1 MSTLTSVRR
10 AGTALVA
17 SALAASL
24 VAGAS
29 PAHAVS
35 TSSPAGQ
42 GATWLA
48 GQLNAKGLIRNG
60 QFQFNDYGLTAD
72 TALALDAIGGHQK
85 DVVRARNAL
94 ASHVDDYTTF
104 DDGTS
109 VSISAGAAA
118 KLLVLAQKT
127 GGKQRDFGGVNLV
140 SRLTQRVA
148 TTAPI
153 TGRIEDRADPADP
166 DAGDFANTVGQV
178 FAVRGLLKAQSPA
191 GPAALAFL
199 LEQQCSNGSFR
210 LNFNDDKAAPS
221 QGCVKGDAPDTDV
234 TALAVIELA
243 PVAKGHGELTA
254 ALRDATK
261 WLKGHQKANGS
272 FGGSGPTAAA
282 NANST
287 GLAGWAL
294 LTERAC
300 GAARHAAKWLSDRQ
314 LTDNFAGTP
323 LVGQRG
329 AIGYD
334 DATLKA
340 ARKDGIV
347 TETRDKWRRATSQA
361 APALLALS
369 RCSS

>member
-1 MSTLTSVRR
+1 M
-10 AGTALVA
+10 
-17 SALAASL
+17 
-24 VAGAS
+24 
-29 PAHAVS
+29 
-35 TSSPAGQ
+35 
-42 GATWLA
+42 
-48 GQLNAKGLIRNG
+48 
-60 QFQFNDYGLTAD
+60 
-72 TALALDAIGGHQK
+72 
-85 DVVRARNAL
+85 
-94 ASHVDDYTTF
+94 
-104 DDGTS
+104 
-109 VSISAGAAA
+109 
-118 KLLVLAQKT
+118 
-127 GGKQRDFGGVNLV
+127 
-140 SRLTQRVA
+140 
-148 TTAPI
+148 
-153 TGRIEDRADPADP
+153 
-166 DAGDFANTVGQV
+166 
-178 FAVRGLLKAQSPA
+178 
-191 GPAALAFL
+191 
-199 LEQQCSNGSFR
+199 LEQQCSQGFFR
-210 LNFNDDKAAPS
+210 LNFNDDKAAPD
-221 QGCVKGDAPDTDV
+221 QGCVKGDAADTDV

-300 GAARHAAKWLSDRQ
+300 GAARHAAKWVSDRQ